1 MTILNL
7 YVLQFIKYLVLT
19 SRLLLITHF
28 TGSVKRLFLLTFNSY
43 FNQTATE
50 NIIMVL
56 TSAKVREEKEL
67 FNAAFIPS
75 VL

>member
-7 YVLQFIKYLVLT
+7 
-19 SRLLLITHF
+19 RITVHKIPCVNF
-28 TGSVKRLFLLTFNSY
+28 KITANNSLHRKREKLFLLTFNSY
-43 FNQTATE
+43 FNQSATE

>member
-7 YVLQFIKYLVLT
+7 
-19 SRLLLITHF
+19 RITVHKIPCVNF
-28 TGSVKRLFLLTFNSY
+28 KITANSLHRKRERLFLLTFNSY

-56 TSAKVREEKEL
+56 TAKVREEKEL

>member
-7 YVLQFIKYLVLT
+7 
-19 SRLLLITHF
+19 RITVHKIPCVNF
-28 TGSVKRLFLLTFNSY
+28 KITANSLHRKRERLFLLTFNSY

-50 NIIMVL
+50 IIIMVL